1 MLVFFLRRQIDKHK
15 ALIYEEAAELKHFMQ
30 LLMKH
35 RNTGERWTH
44 EEKKVLA
51 GHIAHLAMFV
61 PVLFIFLLPG
71 GSLLLPVLAE
81 ILDRRKHRRDSPQSE
96 A

>member
-1 MLVFFLRRQIDKHK
+1 VIRLFLRRLIQKNRELILKEAVYIDG
-15 ALIYEEAAELKHFMQ
+15 FMR

-35 RNTGERWTH
+35 RNTGEKWTKD
-44 EEKKVLA
+44 EKTQLKM
-51 GHIAHLAMFV
+51 HIKHFSLYV

-81 ILDRRKHRRDSPQSE
+81 ILDRRKKERPGS
-96 A
+96 